1 MSRLRSRVRSIWRLR
16 ATFRRE
22 ERKREEK
29 RCLRFFIHTYTY
41 TDEGGFLNCGNVGG
55 SQILLQ
61 GGSSHVLG
69 ILFFYLPSG
78 FRTDR
83 CEKKGEEKE
92 RHTPIPQADSDGK
105 RPGVLYLLFWLDC
118 TEELEHG
125 SRAKRRIAR
134 FFVWAFLGSVQRF
147 TACVCI
153 YVYATGMPLA
163 WVGRTGYG
171 NR

>member
-22 ERKREEK
+22 ERKRKEK

-41 TDEGGFLNCGNVGG
+41 TDEGGFLDCGNVGG

-61 GGSSHVLG
+61 GGSRHVLG
-69 ILFFYLPSG
+69 ILFFHLPSG

-105 RPGVLYLLFWLDC
+105 RPGVPYLLFWAGLY
-118 TEELEHG
+118 
-125 SRAKRRIAR
+125 RRIRTWKSGEAADGEV
-134 FFVWAFLGSVQRF
+134 FCLGIFGLCAAFYGV
-147 TACVCI
+147 CV
-153 YVYATGMPLA
+153 YVR
-163 WVGRTGYG
+163 VCYG
-171 NR
+171 NAFGLGWTDGIWK